1 MTHQN
6 TSQILMIR
14 PVRFAFNE
22 QTAVN
27 NSFQQPGSDI
37 GLQEQAQQEFDGLAE
52 LLRSHD
58 VQVLVVEDTPEPHTP
73 DSIFPN
79 NWVSFHSNG
88 TVCLFPMFAVNR
100 RFERKPH
107 VIERVRDLYKVRHIL
122 DLSGH
127 EKEGSFLEGTGS
139 MVLDRAHRIAYACLS
154 ARTERKM
161 VEEFCRKMSYRA
173 HCFHASD
180 QHGTPIY
187 HTNVMMCVAK
197 TFAVVCM
204 DSIKNPAEKNALSES
219 LRSHGKEIIE
229 ISMEQMGRFAGNMLQ
244 VVNEREEPLL
254 IMSDQAFESLRED
267 QIERLEK
274 YNTIIHAPLQ
284 TIEQHG
290 GGSARCMLAEIFLP
304 LRG

>member
-6 TSQILMIR
+6 TSHILMIR

-27 NSFQQPGSDI
+27 NSFQQPGSDV

-100 RFERKPH
+100 RLERKPH
-107 VIERVRDLYKVRHIL
+107 VIERVRDLFKVRHIL
-122 DLSGH
+122 DLSRH

-180 QHGTPIY
+180 QHGRPIY

-204 DSIKNPAEKNALSES
+204 DAIQNQAEKNALSES
-219 LRSHGKEIIE
+219 LRFHGKEIIE

-267 QIERLEK
+267 QIERLEN
-274 YNTIIHAPLQ
+274 YNTIIHAPLH

>member
-6 TSQILMIR
+6 TSHILMIR

-27 NSFQQPGSDI
+27 NSFQQPGSDV

-100 RFERKPH
+100 RLERKPH
-107 VIERVRDLYKVRHIL
+107 VIERVRDLFKVRHIL

-180 QHGTPIY
+180 QHGRPIY

-204 DSIKNPAEKNALSES
+204 DAIQNQAEKNALSES
-219 LRSHGKEIIE
+219 LRFHGKEIIE

-254 IMSDQAFESLRED
+254 IMSDQALESLRED

-274 YNTIIHAPLQ
+274 YNTIIHAPLH

>member
-6 TSQILMIR
+6 TSNILMIR

-27 NSFQQPGSDI
+27 NAFQQPGSGA
-37 GLQEQAQQEFDGLAE
+37 GLQQHALQEFDGLAA

-58 VQVLVVEDTPEPHTP
+58 VQVLVVDDTQEPHTP

-88 TVCLFPMFAVNR
+88 TVCLYPMFAVNR
-100 RFERKPH
+100 RHERKPH
-107 VIERVRDLYKVRHIL
+107 VIERVRDTFKVRHIL
-122 DLSGH
+122 DLSVH
-127 EKEGSFLEGTGS
+127 EKNGLFLEGTGS
-139 MVLDRAHRIAYACLS
+139 MVLDRAHRVAYACLS
-154 ARTERKM
+154 ARTDRKM

-180 QHGTPIY
+180 PNGAPIY

-204 DSIKNPAEKNALSES
+204 ESIINQAEKTALSQS
-219 LRSHGKEIIE
+219 LASLGKEIIE

-244 VVNEREEPLL
+244 VVNERGEPLL
-254 IMSDQAFESLRED
+254 IMSDQAFQSLMED
-267 QIERLEK
+267 QIQRLEK
-274 YNTIIHAPLQ
+274 YNPIIHAPLD
-284 TIEQHG
+284 TIEQYG

>member
-22 QTAVN
+22 QTAIN
-27 NSFQQPGSDI
+27 NSFQQPGIDTEH
-37 GLQEQAQQEFDGLAE
+37 QQQALQEFDGLVA

-58 VQVLVVEDTPEPHTP
+58 VQVMVVDDTPEPHTP

-100 RFERKPH
+100 RHERKPH
-107 VIERVRDLYKVRHIL
+107 VIERVRDLFKVRHIL

-127 EKEGSFLEGTGS
+127 EKEGLFLEGTGS

-154 ARTERKM
+154 ARTDRKM

-180 QHGTPIY
+180 QHGAPIY

-204 DSIKNPAEKNALSES
+204 DSIQNQSEKTALSQS
-219 LRSHGKEIIE
+219 LSSHGKEIIE

-244 VVNEREEPLL
+244 VVNERDEPLL
-254 IMSDQAFESLRED
+254 IMSDQAFESLRVD

-274 YNTIIHAPLQ
+274 YNTIIHAPLN
-284 TIEQHG
+284 TIEQYG

-304 LRG
+304 LLG